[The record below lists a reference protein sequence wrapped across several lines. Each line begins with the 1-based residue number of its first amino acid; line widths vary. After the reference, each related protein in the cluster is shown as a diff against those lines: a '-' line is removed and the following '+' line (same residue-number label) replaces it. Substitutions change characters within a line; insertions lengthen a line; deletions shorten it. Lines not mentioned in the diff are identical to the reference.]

1 MRTLISVCR
10 PYFGANVTEEMLE
23 EWRPLMCPF
32 DVTMAKGTSINYDS
46 KFWMIFEREVARLAA
61 VQVENL
67 EKSDEETE

>member
-32 DVTMAKGTSINYDS
+32 DVTMAKGTSINYVS
-46 KFWMIFEREVARLAA
+46 KFSMIF
-61 VQVENL
+61 NL
-67 EKSDEETE
+67 RVVVHKRCHSRGGLSN